1 MKYSEAKP
9 GRIFVLRLEDGDILH
24 ESIEAFAQEQGID
37 SAALIAVGGADIGS
51 KLVVGPEQGRS
62 QIIIPMERVLG
73 NVREVTGAGTL
84 FPDAN
89 GQPILHM
96 HLACGREEETTTG
109 CVRRGVKVW
118 HVLEVIV
125 WELTQTPG
133 RRLPDPA
140 TGFDL
145 LQPTGEM

>member
-24 ESIEAFAQEQGID
+24 ESIEAFAAEHGIEA
-37 SAALIAVGGADIGS
+37 AALIALGGADAGS

-62 QIIIPMERVLG
+62 QIIVPMERILEDVC
-73 NVREVTGAGTL
+73 EATGVGTL
-84 FPDAN
+84 FPNAQ
-89 GQPILHM
+89 GQPVLHM
-96 HLACGREEETTTG
+96 HLACGREVDTTTG

-118 HVLEVIV
+118 HVIEVIL

-133 RRLPDPA
+133 RRLPDLP

-145 LQPTGEM
+145 LQPTGRM